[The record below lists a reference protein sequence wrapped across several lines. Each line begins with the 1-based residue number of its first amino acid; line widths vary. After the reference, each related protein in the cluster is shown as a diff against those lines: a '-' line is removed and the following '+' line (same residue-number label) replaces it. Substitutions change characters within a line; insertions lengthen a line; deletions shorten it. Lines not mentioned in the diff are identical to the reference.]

1 MPGAVPP
8 ASGAFPGRLLVGGSD
23 VVLLSGTRDSGR
35 GARPLKGIG
44 TGARLSSAHFEDSPG
59 QPRALDASQAL
70 ASPAQPGWISP
81 GLTQKEQTFPG
92 PRPLCQLHPVGQ
104 TLSEQREAGPAHRLP
119 TWAPTPGH
127 PRRSPRTLRLLCPCS
142 PGPPPGPFLT
152 QSSPGA
158 SPHTRARTVC
168 KAPAGGEGRPQCPT
182 LSQVG
187 SQWRYGRPAT
197 PCTPSKGH
205 WTHSHT
211 CPLASTH
218 TTYVLVFT
226 FLS

>member
-81 GLTQKEQTFPG
+81 GLTQKEQTSPG

-142 PGPPPGPFLT
+142 PGPPPGPLLT

-168 KAPAGGEGRPQCPT
+168 KAPAGVRDALNARLSLKWALSGDTAAQPLLAHPARGTGHIHTHARSRPHTPRT
-182 LSQVG
+182 WLS
-187 SQWRYGRPAT
+187 SR
-197 PCTPSKGH
+197 
-205 WTHSHT
+205 
-211 CPLASTH
+211 
-218 TTYVLVFT
+218 F
-226 FLS
+226 

>member
-70 ASPAQPGWISP
+70 ASLAQPGWISP

-119 TWAPTPGH
+119 TWAPTP
-127 PRRSPRTLRLLCPCS
+127 RSPPQVSPRPAAPLSLQ
-142 PGPPPGPFLT
+142 PGPPAW
-152 QSSPGA
+152 SP
-158 SPHTRARTVC
+158 PHPEQPWCFT
-168 KAPAGGEGRPQCPT
+168 
-182 LSQVG
+182 SH
-187 SQWRYGRPAT
+187 
-197 PCTPSKGH
+197 KGKDG
-205 WTHSHT
+205 
-211 CPLASTH
+211 L
-218 TTYVLVFT
+218 
-226 FLS
+226 